1 MKKNYKYICDKG
13 KLVSMGIE
21 KDLLVIKHII
31 GTYMWPLV
39 KKSKAFSFPHLF
51 SLVAEDREQQQ
62 QLFLKT

>member
-31 GTYMWPLV
+31 GTYICDLW
-39 KKSKAFSFPHLF
+39 
-51 SLVAEDREQQQ
+51 
-62 QLFLKT
+62 